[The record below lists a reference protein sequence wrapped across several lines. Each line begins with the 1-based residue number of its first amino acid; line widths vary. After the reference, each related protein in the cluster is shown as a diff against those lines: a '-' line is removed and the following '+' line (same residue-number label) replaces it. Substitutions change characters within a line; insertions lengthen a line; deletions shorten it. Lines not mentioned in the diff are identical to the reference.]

1 MIFKN
6 TIVNNTNSAPLQGL
20 GVKSFFGLRSSFI
33 LLLLICAQLTFAQ
46 SPKREMRATWLT
58 TVWRLDW
65 PSVTVPTATGS
76 NTAARNAAI
85 QQQKND
91 LIKILNGLK
100 EANMN
105 AAFFQIRSMSD
116 AMYRSSYEPWSSFIS
131 SERGSDPGYD
141 PLAFAIEEAH
151 KRGIELHAWINPYRY
166 STSSATHGDLATDY
180 SKTHPDWLMASDS
193 YTKILNPG
201 IPEVVQQITNIV
213 KEVVTN
219 YDVDGIVFDDYFY
232 INGGT
237 RDDMDQAQFNAYNP
251 NNLSRGDWRR
261 ENVNKMVK
269 SVYDAIQS
277 IDPSV
282 VFGISPAGVAASSV
296 AVAQKYGV
304 PPAPVGSDWQYN
316 GIYSDPLAWLQQGTI
331 DYISPQIYWTI
342 GSGNDYSK
350 LCTWWSFIGS
360 KFAKHF
366 YSSHDISGLTAS
378 QAAPAMSKI
387 ILNNEEV
394 AANGYSMIE
403 LSAMSRKTESGA
415 MFAPQATNFLQNEVG
430 QQVILNRENDAN
442 DAPGSVF
449 YATARLMNTSG
460 FINYLKNNI
469 FTQPSL
475 RPSIGWKK
483 AENQTLVD
491 NIVLNNQD
499 LTWTYNSTKVH
510 YAVYAVPNANRND
523 VGAFGG
529 SKYLL
534 GIAYDKQY
542 TLPTAINGSTHKIA
556 VSVVDKYSNEFSVR
570 VLGETNSTATPAQ
583 LTFPAANANTLIPCV
598 FTWLAVDGA
607 DSYVWQVA
615 RDAQFTDLVCSRETA
630 QPQFFSGLQTN
641 LNDNT
646 DYYWR
651 VRTRK
656 ANAVDSWST
665 SRKFRT
671 KIFAIASP
679 QNNASAV
686 SLTPTISWDNVSATA
701 TYTIEVSTTADFSVN
716 KQVFKQT
723 LTNTSITLPTGTLI
737 SSTSYYVR
745 ISVSDGIVKA
755 TSETVMFTT
764 LDLVIPVPQLT
775 KPTNNTSIN
784 GSSIEVCW
792 APQVSNGFRIELSK
806 DASFPSRATTVKNID
821 SNTFCGTYDALAP
834 ATYYVR
840 VKGISSTGL
849 TEPSNTVSVILTDE
863 TAITEIYLSD
873 LKCYIRSN
881 GAGSSQLIIN
891 SNESFEANIYLNSLT
906 GSLLLSKK
914 MSILSGENTLLLN
927 DGVISKGV
935 YILTIKSKDKT
946 ISYKIIN

>member
-1 MIFKN
+1 MKYYSVIKKMKSKDLN
-6 TIVNNTNSAPLQGL
+6 IKTNLSSPL
-20 GVKSFFGLRSSFI
+20 GVRGILM
-33 LLLLICAQLTFAQ
+33 LLLFCAQIAFAQ

-65 PSVTVPTATGS
+65 PSVTVPNATGS
-76 NTAARNAAI
+76 NGAARQSAI

-91 LIKILNGLK
+91 LIKILDGLK
-100 EANMN
+100 AANMN
-105 AAFFQIRSMSD
+105 AAFFQIRSMCD
-116 AMYRSSYEPWSSFIS
+116 AMYKSSYEPWSSFIS
-131 SERGSDPGYD
+131 SDRGADPGYD
-141 PLAFAIEEAH
+141 PLAFAIEESH
-151 KRGIELHAWINPYRY
+151 KRGIELHAWINPFRY
-166 STSSATHGDLATDY
+166 STSSATHGELASDY
-180 SKTHPDWLMASDS
+180 YNTHRDWLMASDS

-237 RDDMDQAQFNAYNP
+237 RDDMDQAQFDAYNP
-251 NNLSRGDWRR
+251 NKLSRGDWRR

-277 IDPSV
+277 VDPSV

-316 GIYSDPLAWLQQGTI
+316 GIFSDPLAWLQQGTI

-350 LCTWWSFIGS
+350 LCTWWSYIGS

-378 QAAPAMSKI
+378 QAAPTINKI
-387 ILNNEEV
+387 IFNDEEV
-394 AANGYSMIE
+394 AANGFSMIE
-403 LSAMSRKTESGA
+403 LSAISRKNESEA
-415 MFAPQATNFLQNEVG
+415 MRAPQATNFLQNEVG

-442 DAPGSVF
+442 NAPGSVF
-449 YATARLMNTSG
+449 YATARLINTSG
-460 FINYLKNNI
+460 FINYLKTNI

-475 RPSIGWKK
+475 RPSIGWKR
-483 AENQTLVD
+483 AEDQTLVD
-491 NIVLNNQD
+491 NITINNQT
-499 LTWTYNSTKVH
+499 LTWTYNSTNVN
-510 YAVYAVPNANRND
+510 YAVYAVPNANRNE
-523 VGAFGG
+523 VGVFAG

-534 GIAYDKQY
+534 GMAFEKQY
-542 TLPTAINGSTHKIA
+542 ILPAAINSSTHKIA
-556 VSVVDKYSNEFSVR
+556 VSIIDNYSNEFSAR
-570 VLGETNSTATPAQ
+570 VLGENTSAGSAAN
-583 LTFPAANANTLIPCV
+583 LIFPAADANTLMPCV
-598 FTWLAVDGA
+598 FTWEAVDGA
-607 DSYVWQVA
+607 DSYIWQVS
-615 RDAQFTDLVCSRETA
+615 RDAQFTDLICSRETT

-641 LNDNT
+641 LNDKT

-656 ANAVDSWST
+656 ANTIDTWSN
-665 SRKFRT
+665 SRKFKT
-671 KIFAIASP
+671 KIFAIVSP
-679 QNNASAV
+679 QNSASAV
-686 SLTPTISWDNVSATA
+686 SLTPTISWDYVSATA
-701 TYTIEVSTTADFSVN
+701 SYTIEIATTADFVAN

-723 LTNTSITLPTGTLI
+723 LTSSSITIPAGTLI
-737 SSTSYYVR
+737 SSTNYYLR
-745 ISVSDGIVKA
+745 ILVSDGIVKA

-775 KPTNNTSIN
+775 KPTD
-784 GSSIEVCW
+784 GSKVKGTSIEVCW

-806 DASFPSRATTVKNID
+806 DASFPSRATTVKNVD
-821 SNTFCGTYDALAP
+821 SNSYCGTYDGLAP

-840 VKGISSTGL
+840 VKAISSKDV
-849 TEPSNTVSVILTDE
+849 TEPSNTVSVVLSDE
-863 TAITEIYLSD
+863 TALSEISLAD
-873 LKCYIRSN
+873 LKCFIRSN
-881 GAGSSQLIIN
+881 GAENSQLIIN
-891 SNESFEANIYLNSLT
+891 SNESFEATIFLSSLT
-906 GSLLLSKK
+906 GSLQLSKK

-927 DGVISKGV
+927 NGGVSKGV
-935 YILTIKSKDKT
+935 YILTIKSKDKA